1 MKKTVRI
8 LLVLLL
14 MFSLAACGSDTP
26 DSPRGSSAPASD
38 SGSAAADAPAQKE
51 MTFTEAVA
59 VDNDLCTIRI
69 TGIDPD
75 NLWGYTLNAYLEN
88 KSADKTYMFSV
99 SSAAINGVQCDP
111 LFASEVAAG
120 KKSNESISFSDS
132 TLSDNGVGDY
142 TDIELTFRVYDSND
156 WMADNAAQE
165 TIHIYPYGEDQASAY
180 VREAQPDNIVLV
192 DNESVTAIVTGFDP
206 DNFWGY
212 AVGLYLVN
220 KTDSDLM
227 FSADDVSVNGY
238 MTDPLYAVTVSA
250 GKCAFSSMTWFDSD
264 FEQNQIT
271 QVSEIEFL
279 LNIRDADDWLADPLV
294 SEIFT
299 LQP

>member
-1 MKKTVRI
+1 MKKTAQ
-8 LLVLLL
+8 LLL
-14 MFSLAACGSDTP
+14 ALLLIFCLSACGSGTS
-26 DSPRGSSAPASD
+26 DSPKGSSAPVSD
-38 SGSAAADAPAQKE
+38 SGSTAADTPAQE
-51 MTFTEAVA
+51 EISFTEVVA
-59 VDNDLCTIRI
+59 VDNDLCTIKI

-132 TLSDNGVGDY
+132 DLSDNGITDY

-156 WMADNAAQE
+156 WMADDAAQE
-165 TIHIYPYGEDQASAY
+165 TVHIYPYGEDRASAY
-180 VREAQPDNIVLV
+180 VREAQPDDVVLV
-192 DNESVTAIVTGFDP
+192 DNESVTAIVTGYDP

-212 AVGLYLVN
+212 AVELFLVN
-220 KTDSDLM
+220 KTDSDLT
-227 FSADDVSVNGY
+227 FSASDVSVNGY

-250 GKCAFSSMTWFDSD
+250 GKCAFSSMTWFDTD

-279 LNIRDADDWLADPLV
+279 LNIHDANDWLADSLV